1 MSILTYLTQT
11 QIDANKTE
19 LNGKVL
25 TRPGLLVT
33 DGLNVIYACDVDV
46 GLTVR
51 KDEND
56 DAEYYLRN
64 VPIARGNRDLIY
76 AEVGAAVRLRRTAS
90 GQFEIVGFSQEMPG
104 TYKRVPVDLDAFE
117 IGQIEDVTL
126 SSVAI
131 PYGDLVYG
139 TTPYGSIAVY
149 RGTTLIKV
157 TA

>member
-11 QIDANKTE
+11 QIDSNKNE
-19 LNGKVL
+19 LDGKVL

-33 DGLNVIYACDVDV
+33 DGINVIYACDVDV

-51 KDEND
+51 KGESDTK
-56 DAEYYLRN
+56 EYYLRN

-76 AEVGAAVRLRRTAS
+76 AEVGAAVRLRRTAG

-104 TYKRVPVDLDAFE
+104 TYKRIGVDLDAFE
-117 IGQIEDVTL
+117 IGQIEDVTM
-126 SSVAI
+126 SSIAI
-131 PYGDLVYG
+131 PYEQLTYG
-139 TTPYGSIAVY
+139 STPYGSVAVY
-149 RGTTLIKV
+149 RGSTLIKV